1 MTELTLEQQVQR
13 LTDIEA
19 IKQMKSQYCYYAD
32 HGYDPDGMVSLF
44 VEDAIWDGG
53 DFGRYEG
60 VDEIREFFVGIKD
73 EIVFAIHP
81 VMNPIITI
89 DGDTANARWWLI
101 MWCTMM
107 VDGEEAG
114 PMVRRR
120 VRRRPGEA
128 RRQVALHPH
137 QGGRQVP
144 GRPRGRLGRA
154 DRVERVRLRRAGY
167 RLPPNP
173 ALRSSRSRTPPM
185 PSCAGPKNAP
195 VTVPSSPPACTKVLP
210 RTSIP

>member
-44 VEDAIWDGG
+44 VDDAIWDGG

-60 VDEIREFFVGIKD
+60 LDEIREFFVGIKD

-107 VDGEEAG
+107 VDGEKQ
-114 PMVRRR
+114 
-120 VRRRPGEA
+120 A
-128 RRQVALHPH
+128 RWFAAEYDDDLVKRDGKWLFTHIKVDGKFLAAH
-137 QGGRQVP
+137 
-144 GRPRGRLGRA
+144 A
-154 DRVERVRLRRAGY
+154 DGWAEQTG
-167 RLPPNP
+167 
-173 ALRSSRSRTPPM
+173 
-185 PSCAGPKNAP
+185 
-195 VTVPSSPPACTKVLP
+195 
-210 RTSIP
+210 